1 MEFGIYWSFNSI
13 KVWLHWSLIV
23 LKFWFHWSFDCIEVL
38 IPLKFRLI
46 CIGVLIILNYWFH
59 WSFDLIGVLIS
70 SEFQLHRSFNC
81 IEVLISSMFWLH
93 WFFDFVAVLIA
104 LEFWVGDVKPK
115 ANTLMTT
122 FRCCLYLIGHRP
134 LIFQSYA
141 FDSFE
146 ISKFNTTQRLM
157 HL

>member
-1 MEFGIYWSFNSI
+1 M
-13 KVWLHWSLIV
+13 IV

-38 IPLKFRLI
+38 IPLKFRL
-46 CIGVLIILNYWFH
+46 H
-59 WSFDLIGVLIS
+59 WSFDYFEFLFSLKFWFNWSFDFIGVSIT
-70 SEFQLHRSFNC
+70 SEFQLHRSFDC

-104 LEFWVGDVKPK
+104 LETWLLEIVVSIVLKFWFHRSFELAMHVKPK

-134 LIFQSYA
+134 LIFQ
-141 FDSFE
+141 
-146 ISKFNTTQRLM
+146 
-157 HL
+157 